1 MWKILFPNT
10 TFFYLHNGPD
20 YRGYIGW
27 KLNIYHYFCLFAL
40 WLLFL
45 TTLTGISV
53 NKNMSTDKTIGHL
66 CKQYTTQEED
76 SLKSDI

>member
-1 MWKILFPNT
+1 MKIK
-10 TFFYLHNGPD
+10 YLP
-20 YRGYIGW
+20 
-27 KLNIYHYFCLFAL
+27 LFCLFAL